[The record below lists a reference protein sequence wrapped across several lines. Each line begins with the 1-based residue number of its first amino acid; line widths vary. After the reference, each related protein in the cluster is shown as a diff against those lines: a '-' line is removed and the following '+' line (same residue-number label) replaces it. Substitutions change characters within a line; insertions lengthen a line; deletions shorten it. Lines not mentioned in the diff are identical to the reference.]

1 MDFGTD
7 LAGRVSAE
15 QHNNSTRELTSST
28 SAQPSVTRH
37 SSHAQQIRIQIGID
51 LGDPAMIDAVND
63 TNGKQ
68 ELPKDQQA
76 HVSSSSAV
84 TERLSRI
91 LRSASDSSIRSAS
104 FLYPSSPGNPCADA
118 SLLDT
123 YNAYLESRPVL
134 TKALTAA
141 TVQGLGAALGS
152 ILSSRRSRGGTE
164 RRGGRRVDWLEVFA
178 FALHGGLLNGPIGHY
193 WFEWIDKNGP
203 KSKSKSMLLDQL
215 CVQPP
220 LLFVMFVFLDMT
232 KAAVREIPP
241 SCGRTL
247 SNIGPTIVS
256 SWRFWPFAVWATFK
270 YLKKKHYTVALNL
283 CSIAWTIYLSKGN
296 TSAE

>member
-1 MDFGTD
+1 MSQ
-7 LAGRVSAE
+7 AA
-15 QHNNSTRELTSST
+15 
-28 SAQPSVTRH
+28 
-37 SSHAQQIRIQIGID
+37 
-51 LGDPAMIDAVND
+51 ND
-63 TNGKQ
+63 TNGEQ
-68 ELPKDQQA
+68 EPSKDQQA
-76 HVSSSSAV
+76 HSSSSSAV
-84 TERLSRI
+84 KERLGKI
-91 LRSASDSSIRSAS
+91 LRSTSDSSIRSAL
-104 FLYPSSPGNPCADA
+104 FLSPSSPGNPCADA

-152 ILSSRRSRGGTE
+152 IVSSPSRSRGGTE

-193 WFEWIDKNGP
+193 WFEWLDKNGP
-203 KSKSKSMLLDQL
+203 KSKSKSVLLDQL

-232 KAAVREIPP
+232 KAAMQEIQP

-283 CSIAWTIYLSKGN
+283 CSIAWTIYLSKGK

>member
-1 MDFGTD
+1 MPEV
-7 LAGRVSAE
+7 L
-15 QHNNSTRELTSST
+15 
-28 SAQPSVTRH
+28 
-37 SSHAQQIRIQIGID
+37 
-51 LGDPAMIDAVND
+51 ND
-63 TNGKQ
+63 MNEDQ
-68 ELPKDQQA
+68 EPPKDQQA
-76 HVSSSSAV
+76 HSSSAV
-84 TERLSRI
+84 TERLSKI
-91 LRSASDSSIRSAS
+91 LRRSTSDCSIRSAL
-104 FLYPSSPGNPCADA
+104 FLCPSSPANPAADA

-152 ILSSRRSRGGTE
+152 ILSSPSRSRGGTE
-164 RRGGRRVDWLEVFA
+164 CRGGRRVDWLEVFA

-193 WFEWIDKNGP
+193 WFEWLDKNGP
-203 KSKSKSMLLDQL
+203 KSKSKSVLLDQL

-232 KAAVREIPP
+232 KAAMREIHP

-283 CSIAWTIYLSKGN
+283 CSIAWTIYLSKGK
-296 TSAE
+296 TSAVG